1 MKHSSFTA
9 LYDANVLYPA
19 PLRDLLMHLAFTGI
33 YRARWTA
40 RIHEE
45 WKRNLL
51 VNRPDLTPEQLDRTA
66 LCMDAAV
73 PDALV
78 GDYESLIEG
87 LDLPDENDRHVLAA
101 AIKCNASVIVT
112 FNLKDFPASVL
123 GRFDVEA
130 LHPDDFIADLWD
142 LDKAVVLEAVQR
154 QRSSLKRPPRSV
166 DEYLDKLLQQKL
178 PECVRLLSEFKFL
191 I

>member
-1 MKHSSFTA
+1 MKHSPFTA

-19 PLRDLLMHLAFTGI
+19 PLRDLLMNLALTGV
-33 YRARWTA
+33 YRARWSA
-40 RIHEE
+40 NIHEE

-51 VNRPDLTPEQLDRTA
+51 LNRPDLTRAQVDRTSA
-66 LCMDAAV
+66 LMDAAV

-78 GDYESLIEG
+78 TDYEPLVEG
-87 LDLPDENDRHVLAA
+87 LDLPDVEDRHVLAA

-123 GRFDVEA
+123 GSFDIEP

-142 LDKAVVLEAVQR
+142 LDKAAVLEAAQR
-154 QRSSLKRPPRSV
+154 QRMSLKTPPHSV
-166 DEYLDKLLQQKL
+166 QEYLDRLLQQKL
-178 PECVRLLSEFKFL
+178 PESVKLLSEFKFL